1 VGRRSI
7 FSAEGKGRE
16 ITEKRNMYLELVQF
30 GSVKD
35 AILVRVTKF
44 EYPSKRF
51 DARGFEDVLS
61 RVV

>member
-1 VGRRSI
+1 
-7 FSAEGKGRE
+7 
-16 ITEKRNMYLELVQF
+16 MYLELVQL
-30 GSVKD
+30 GSVED
-35 AILVRVTKF
+35 AILVCVTEF